1 MRRFLSR
8 LANLFRGGR
17 AESELTR
24 EIEAHLALLQE
35 DFERRG
41 LPSEEAR
48 LAAKREY
55 GGVEQAKELHR
66 AERSFV
72 WIEQFFKDIRYG
84 WSNLR
89 RNPGFTLVAVTAL
102 ALGIGVNATIFGI
115 YNAVALKQLPLRD
128 PGRVMRVKRWFG
140 SNSYAYKYTFAYP
153 EYQYLRDHNSVFSGV
168 TAASA
173 AIPVMASVGDAAA
186 EHVNGYAVSANYF
199 DELGVNA
206 RLGRTFLPEEDRLL
220 DANPVVVLSH
230 RFWEKKVHADP
241 NVLGQTV
248 KLNGLV
254 YTIVG
259 VAPEEFTG
267 TAVAPAEAAFW
278 APLSMIG
285 QLDPS
290 FGPAPDSSW
299 HETWRDSNHVGFELL
314 ARLKNG
320 VAPTT
325 AQAEASGVLR
335 RYLSGYRETQPT
347 TAVTLQRASY
357 FGAAGDFWLNALAA
371 AVLTTVSLVL
381 LVACAN
387 VANMLLARGVARQ
400 REIGIRLALGAGRG
414 RVIRQLLVESVLLA
428 LLGGAAAIPLSAWA
442 GKFLWVS
449 LTGFV
454 QGLGALKNIDLDVS
468 PDAHLF
474 LYGLALS
481 LLTGILFGLAPAM
494 QSTRADLNTA
504 IKQEGGP
511 AAGQSGRS
519 RLRGLLLGT
528 QVAISVLLL
537 AVSGG
542 QLRGLAS
549 SFVTAADLGYD
560 ARDTYQVRGSFGND
574 STTVLNMRRR
584 LQDRLEALPEISSV
598 AHGFPPPLTPQW
610 PVKAGKW
617 TGLAQTSFASE
628 GYFETLGIPL
638 LEGRSLTQQE
648 AERGAPFAVISE
660 ATARRAWPNQDP
672 LGQHFTI
679 EMLHNSFTDF
689 EVAGVA
695 KDVRFTLITE
705 LDPTHIYLPTGLA
718 FGDPSA
724 NARPSPFSGQLLFRI
739 HGNRDKTLAAV
750 QSAVELVDPSLPPR
764 LELTSLEDGPV
775 AVQRGLLRLIA
786 VFPAVLTLL
795 SLTLAGVGIY
805 GVMAFLVSQRTKEI
819 GIRMA
824 LGATSRVVV
833 GSVVMQG
840 LRPVLLGILTGLA
853 ASIPVAAVMRAK
865 GFVVPTLQ
873 EPAHLLSRFA
883 DPIVL
888 GELVL
893 VLAVAVLASVVPA
906 RRALRVDPMVALR
919 YE

>member
-186 EHVNGYAVSANYF
+186 EHVNGYAVSAKYF

-299 HETWRDSNHVGFELL
+299 H
-314 ARLKNG
+314 
-320 VAPTT
+320 
-325 AQAEASGVLR
+325 
-335 RYLSGYRETQPT
+335 
-347 TAVTLQRASY
+347 
-357 FGAAGDFWLNALAA
+357 
-371 AVLTTVSLVL
+371 
-381 LVACAN
+381 
-387 VANMLLARGVARQ
+387 
-400 REIGIRLALGAGRG
+400 
-414 RVIRQLLVESVLLA
+414 
-428 LLGGAAAIPLSAWA
+428 
-442 GKFLWVS
+442 
-449 LTGFV
+449 
-454 QGLGALKNIDLDVS
+454 
-468 PDAHLF
+468 
-474 LYGLALS
+474 
-481 LLTGILFGLAPAM
+481 
-494 QSTRADLNTA
+494 
-504 IKQEGGP
+504 
-511 AAGQSGRS
+511 
-519 RLRGLLLGT
+519 
-528 QVAISVLLL
+528 
-537 AVSGG
+537 
-542 QLRGLAS
+542 
-549 SFVTAADLGYD
+549 
-560 ARDTYQVRGSFGND
+560 
-574 STTVLNMRRR
+574 
-584 LQDRLEALPEISSV
+584 
-598 AHGFPPPLTPQW
+598 
-610 PVKAGKW
+610 
-617 TGLAQTSFASE
+617 
-628 GYFETLGIPL
+628 
-638 LEGRSLTQQE
+638 
-648 AERGAPFAVISE
+648 
-660 ATARRAWPNQDP
+660 
-672 LGQHFTI
+672 
-679 EMLHNSFTDF
+679 
-689 EVAGVA
+689 
-695 KDVRFTLITE
+695 
-705 LDPTHIYLPTGLA
+705 
-718 FGDPSA
+718 
-724 NARPSPFSGQLLFRI
+724 
-739 HGNRDKTLAAV
+739 
-750 QSAVELVDPSLPPR
+750 
-764 LELTSLEDGPV
+764 
-775 AVQRGLLRLIA
+775 
-786 VFPAVLTLL
+786 
-795 SLTLAGVGIY
+795 
-805 GVMAFLVSQRTKEI
+805 
-819 GIRMA
+819 
-824 LGATSRVVV
+824 
-833 GSVVMQG
+833 
-840 LRPVLLGILTGLA
+840 
-853 ASIPVAAVMRAK
+853 
-865 GFVVPTLQ
+865 
-873 EPAHLLSRFA
+873 
-883 DPIVL
+883 
-888 GELVL
+888 
-893 VLAVAVLASVVPA
+893 
-906 RRALRVDPMVALR
+906 
-919 YE
+919 

>member
-17 AESELTR
+17 AESELAR

-55 GGVEQAKELHR
+55 GGIEQAKELHR

-128 PGRVMRVKRWFG
+128 PGKVLRIKRWFG

-259 VAPEEFTG
+259 VAPEEFSG

-454 QGLGALKNIDLDVS
+454 QGMGALKDIDLDVS

-481 LLTGILFGLAPAM
+481 LLIGILFGLAPAM

-537 AVSGG
+537 AVSGQ

-549 SFVTAADLGYD
+549 SFVAAADLGYD
-560 ARDTYQVRGSFGND
+560 ARDAYQVRGSFGND

-584 LQDRLEALPEISSV
+584 LQDRLVALPEISSV

-610 PVKAGKW
+610 PVTAGKW

-724 NARPSPFSGQLLFRI
+724 NARPSPFLGQLLFRI

-764 LELTSLEDGPV
+764 LELHQPGRRTGGGSTRTPAFDSGVPGGIDAALADIGGSGHLWSDGV
-775 AVQRGLLRLIA
+775 SGQ
-786 VFPAVLTLL
+786 PANQGNRNPD
-795 SLTLAGVGIY
+795 GVGRNVAGGCRECCDAGIAACIA
-805 GVMAFLVSQRTKEI
+805 GNTGGI
-819 GIRMA
+819 GCFNP
-824 LGATSRVVV
+824 GG
-833 GSVVMQG
+833 GSDAGQG
-840 LRPVLLGILTGLA
+840 LCRAYVAGACAFDLPVRRPD
-853 ASIPVAAVMRAK
+853 
-865 GFVVPTLQ
+865 
-873 EPAHLLSRFA
+873 H
-883 DPIVL
+883 
-888 GELVL
+888 
-893 VLAVAVLASVVPA
+893 A
-906 RRALRVDPMVALR
+906 RRAGAGAGCCGARERCAGQAGAAG
-919 YE
+919 